1 MKYQLT
7 EKGVVVQTQRA
18 PAIGFIECDE
28 SVHCG
33 LLFDG
38 VNYSIPVKSQAEI
51 DAEASEK
58 EAQTLAA
65 FDTPVMQTM
74 IESMIDIVG
83 STETPASLTA
93 KIKTK
98 HKAKL

>member
-1 MKYQLT
+1 MSRKSIN
-7 EKGVVVQTQRA
+7 VVTGEVEILPDVYVA
-18 PAIGFIECDE
+18 P
-28 SVHCG
+28 
-33 LLFDG
+33 
-38 VNYSIPVKSQAEI
+38 KTQAEI
-51 DAEASEK
+51 DAETLEA
-58 EAQTLAA
+58 EAQALAA

-83 STETPASLTA
+83 SPETPASLTA

>member
-1 MKYQLT
+1 MSRRELNIET
-7 EKGVVVQTQRA
+7 GEETLHPDA
-18 PAIGFIECDE
+18 PVI
-28 SVHCG
+28 VMT
-33 LLFDG
+33 
-38 VNYSIPVKSQAEI
+38 PAEI
-51 DAEASEK
+51 SMEATKK
-58 EAQTLAA
+58 EEQALAA